1 MRIISTRKKEN
12 NMTIRK
18 YLLLLALGATLT
30 ASAQSNGYYRLK
42 NKATGEYASLAS
54 DVLSY
59 NTVLYDIG
67 ARAVVFNKTG
77 ARTAMINKMGCYL
90 EHDIRMTTT
99 PNTVPASVF
108 YLKSQGSSKYD
119 LIGEGT
125 SLKTITNGSYTG
137 GSSDVNID
145 GYYVTI
151 QSLSG
156 STGVY
161 TLHIPVSIKYGLT
174 ISLGD
179 YYFKSTDGNF
189 GVEKFSKQSKATEN
203 AQWYL
208 EPATTFNVSCLE
220 KVKDGQGHYYTTL
233 CVDFP
238 FTIPASGSTV
248 VAAYTVTGKDSEGYA
263 VMNEIT
269 STIPGG
275 TPVILECTSPNAE
288 TNILNIAT
296 STEPA
301 SKECADGAV
310 ITSTGNYLQGRYFNA
325 PSASYSYLNT
335 YKSPNVTESLSTEKN
350 VLTNDKTNFRV
361 LNCVDGKVGF
371 YKLKNASTT
380 MAANKAFLNISG
392 LPTVS
397 SIAAKTFALDADD
410 ETTDIHQAVTEETS
424 PTVIYDLQGRRVA
437 HPTAHGIYIVNG
449 KKVVL

>member
-1 MRIISTRKKEN
+1 
-12 NMTIRK
+12 MTIRK
-18 YLLLLALGATLT
+18 YLLLTLALCATLT

-42 NKATGEYASLAS
+42 NKATGEYATMAC
-54 DVLSY
+54 DALSY
-59 NTVLYDIG
+59 DKALYDIG
-67 ARAVVFNKTG
+67 ASGMLKDTGKETAVNKV
-77 ARTAMINKMGCYL
+77 GCYL
-90 EHDIRMTTT
+90 QHDIRMTKT
-99 PNTVPASVF
+99 PNTVPGSVF
-108 YLKSQGSSKYD
+108 YLKSQSTKD
-119 LIGEGT
+119 KTFNLLGEGT
-125 SLKTITNGSYTG
+125 SIYKITTGVYTG
-137 GSSDVNID
+137 SSTFGNLNVGGFYTYVNA
-145 GYYVTI
+145 V
-151 QSLSG
+151 SG
-156 STGVY
+156 STGLY
-161 TLHIPVSIKYGLT
+161 TMYVNPKMSVKIFIVTKTVDMGKN
-174 ISLGD
+174 
-179 YYFKSTDGNF
+179 YFKATDGTF
-189 GVEKFSKQSKATEN
+189 GIEKDAASKEY

-208 EPATTFNVSCLE
+208 EPATTFNVPCLE

-263 VMNEIT
+263 VMNELT
-269 STIPGG
+269 GTIPGG

-288 TNILNIAT
+288 TNILNIVT
-296 STEPA
+296 GTEPA

-310 ITSTGNYLQGRYFNA
+310 ITSTDNYLQGRYFNA

-397 SIAAKTFALDADD
+397 STAAKTFALDADD
-410 ETTDIHQAVTEETS
+410 ETTDIRQAITDETH